1 MKTITATELKNILV
15 NHKLWIE
22 GKGGKCSGDAFE
34 GADLRSADFRDANL
48 KFASFLGADLRDAD
62 FRNAD
67 LVDTWFVDADLRNAN
82 FQNSNLTIARL
93 MGANI
98 QGANFGDAIL
108 NGTVFEKPPSI

>member
-1 MKTITATELKNILV
+1 MKTITETELKSILA
-15 NHKLWIE
+15 NHKLWVE
-22 GKGGKCSGDAFE
+22 GNGGKCSGDAFE
-34 GADLRSADFRDANL
+34 GADLRGANL
-48 KFASFLGADLRDAD
+48 KFAMFLGADLRDAD

-82 FQNSNLTIARL
+82 FRNSNLTIARL

-108 NGTVFEKPPSI
+108 SGTVFEKPPSI